1 VTTLL
6 STQPPSALTG
16 ASALTRPGTGPRTR
30 TPSAIKWLLNER
42 AALAGKAQRLEAE
55 LQRIQR
61 ELPAVQEKLAALDTT
76 LELLDKS
83 VAPDAAGAVNAW
95 AGKYGARGAVKDCVL
110 SHLQSAGKSGIDVST
125 LAQQVAAALG
135 VELPT
140 KKDFSAFRRDTVHAV
155 LKRAK
160 ANGLVEILL
169 ATRGGHTP
177 QVWRWKG
184 PKAMHSLA
192 QLREISALSE
202 LAEIANK
209 GVPGDADQDAR
220 HREVAAQ

>member
-1 VTTLL
+1 MTT
-6 STQPPSALTG
+6 QIDRAPS
-16 ASALTRPGTGPRTR
+16 RTR

-55 LQRIQR
+55 LQRIQQ
-61 ELPAVQEKLAALDTT
+61 ELFAVQKKLAALDTT

-83 VAPDAAGAVNAW
+83 VATDAVGTVNAW
-95 AGKYGARGAVKDCVL
+95 AGKYGARGAVKACVL
-110 SHLQSAGKSGIDVST
+110 SHLQAAGNAGINVST
-125 LAQQVAAALG
+125 LALQAAAALG

-160 ANGLVEILL
+160 ANDLVEILL

-184 PKAMHSLA
+184 SNAMHSLA
-192 QLREISALSE
+192 QLREISGHQELQKLQELSVLST

-209 GVPGDADQDAR
+209 GVPGDANQDTR
-220 HREVAAQ
+220 HREVVAQ

>member
-1 VTTLL
+1 MTYPTNRA
-6 STQPPSALTG
+6 PA
-16 ASALTRPGTGPRTR
+16 RTR

-55 LQRIQR
+55 LQRIQQ
-61 ELPAVQEKLAALDTT
+61 ELSAVQEKLAALDTT

-83 VAPDAAGAVNAW
+83 VATDAVGTVNAW
-95 AGKYGARGAVKDCVL
+95 AGKYGARGAVKACVL
-110 SHLQSAGKSGIDVST
+110 SHLQAAGNAGINVST
-125 LAQQVAAALG
+125 LALQAAAALG

-160 ANGLVEILL
+160 ADGLTEVLV
-169 ATRGGHTP
+169 AARGGHTP
-177 QVWRWKG
+177 QVWRWRG
-184 PKAMHSLA
+184 PHAAPSLA
-192 QLREISALSE
+192 QLREISELQELSVLSK

-209 GVPGDADQDAR
+209 GVPGDANQDTR
-220 HREVAAQ
+220 HREVVAQ